1 MPVTKKSNPKPLP
14 ENMEDAILKSK
25 ETRKKIKVKIF
36 ETPRPAAPPRRG
48 KDRARRRSG
57 Y

>member
-36 ETPRPAAPPRRG
+36 ETPRPAAPPG
-48 KDRARRRSG
+48 KVRARKKSG